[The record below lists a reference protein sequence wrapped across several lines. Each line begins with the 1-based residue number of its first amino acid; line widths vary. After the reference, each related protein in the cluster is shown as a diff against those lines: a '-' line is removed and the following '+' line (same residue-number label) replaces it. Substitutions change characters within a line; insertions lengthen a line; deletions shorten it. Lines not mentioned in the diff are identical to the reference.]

1 MPDIPS
7 NVSTKQSIDQYSR
20 FLQPTIPK
28 GEQDYYN
35 PRLPLV
41 GKELS
46 IGNISRDD
54 MISNLTTESAIL
66 EFLEEGQIGLARFM
80 MTLFQA
86 EFKMSMSFDGMFM
99 EYISTNKFEYKQ
111 TQDLTEHVQMPA
123 RKGFLGGRKH
133 DNVPRM

>member
-1 MPDIPS
+1 MNNLPTNIS
-7 NVSTKQSIDQYSR
+7 SKQSIDQYSR

-46 IGNISRDD
+46 IGNIERGD

-86 EFKMSMSFDGMFM
+86 EFKMSMSFDGMFL

-111 TQDLTEHVQMPA
+111 TQDLTEHVQMPQK
-123 RKGFLGGRKH
+123 RGLFGGKK
-133 DNVPRM
+133 